1 MEFLINIG
9 ILFVDFL
16 FTTICFWLLT
26 LLLPLIGITFA
37 FSWGK
42 AIIVWIIIKI
52 LKLVF

>member
-1 MEFLINIG
+1 MEFLIGIG
-9 ILFVDFL
+9 ILFVDFIIV
-16 FTTICFWLLT
+16 TICFWLIT

-42 AIIVWIIIKI
+42 AIIAWIIVKI